1 VWDEK
6 KGKWVDKDAGDE
18 EEQELAA
25 PPTDS
30 QLGSSRQLPLQP
42 SATTAA
48 APESGGGGGEG
59 AGPPAPSAAPPPA
72 TNAYSRQ
79 AMGRTGARSRYVDV
93 LNPTGKNV
101 GGASTQAPPTGISP
115 PSFFVPQQPLH
126 PPEGGEG
133 PGPEPHT
140 QPTPTTTTTTGGAS
154 TEPPAP
160 GNTAQPNY
168 QQHQQPQPAHG
179 ILSEPMRVPTTSNT
193 SNHSLL
199 TEYYLSQ

>member
-101 GGASTQAPPTGISP
+101 GGASTQAPPTGIAPPPVMSGGARLPFSFPSSHYTPQREERARALSPTHSP
-115 PSFFVPQQPLH
+115 PPPPLVGPPLSPQLQGTL
-126 PPEGGEG
+126 
-133 PGPEPHT
+133 
-140 QPTPTTTTTTGGAS
+140 
-154 TEPPAP
+154 
-160 GNTAQPNY
+160 PN
-168 QQHQQPQPAHG
+168 
-179 ILSEPMRVPTTSNT
+179 PTTSNT